1 MRCQYCSSEI
11 PEDAVFCP
19 ECGRKQEGAAVCPEC
34 GEPIEEGAV
43 FCAECGAQLGGAQS
57 QTVYETAYETPS
69 EEPDV
74 QGDLF
79 AGDGGPAITQT
90 KPVKKEKNMIVIVI
104 LAAVVLVALA
114 LAVRFL
120 VLDKDEDGNGQE
132 PVAAGAADE
141 AEDTNEE
148 VDVESAD
155 YNLMDQDE
163 LMMEGLIKMAGND
176 AHVLQWEQEL
186 SFYGMN
192 EKSEKILLEDATTA
206 VIDEEDLPEG
216 IFDSIS
222 ANTSVKVDGR
232 LYLMDT
238 VLYIEPYEI
247 YADGT
252 ELIAEAGKQAE
263 EESEYILPQ
272 SSSAI
277 LTNADVEGLSLREIN
292 YAKNEVYARHGRKFQ
307 SAELQNYFNSKSW
320 YNGTIEPAVF
330 GENLLSDV
338 ERKNVE
344 FLKNIEFSMSPNGY
358 QLDVN

>member
-1 MRCQYCSSEI
+1 MRCQYCGSEI
-11 PEDAVFCP
+11 PEDSVFCP
-19 ECGRKQEGAAVCPEC
+19 ECGRKRQGAALCPEC
-34 GEPIEEGAV
+34 GEPIEEGAL
-43 FCAECGAQLGGAQS
+43 FCAECGAQLGGT
-57 QTVYETAYETPS
+57 QTQTAYEMPPL
-69 EEPDV
+69 EEPAAWEDDSFTGT
-74 QGDLF
+74 GD
-79 AGDGGPAITQT
+79 PVISQK
-90 KPVKKEKNMIVIVI
+90 KPVKKERNMIVIIV
-104 LAAVVLVALA
+104 LAAVVLAALA
-114 LAVRFL
+114 LAVRFF
-120 VLDKDEDGNGQE
+120 VLDKEKDSSGQDQITTDE
-132 PVAAGAADE
+132 ADE
-141 AEDTNEE
+141 AEDTGEE
-148 VDVESAD
+148 ADVETAD
-155 YNLMDQDE
+155 YNLLDQDE
-163 LMMEGLIKMAGND
+163 LMMEGLIKIAGND
-176 AHVLQWEQEL
+176 AHVLQWDQEM

-222 ANTSVKVDGR
+222 ANTSVKVEGR

-247 YADGT
+247 YVDGT

-272 SSSAI
+272 SSSAL
-277 LTNADVEGLSLREIN
+277 LTNADVEGLSLQEIN

-307 SAELQNYFNSKSW
+307 SQELQNYFNSKSW
-320 YNGTIEPAVF
+320 YSGTIEPAAF

-358 QLDVN
+358 QLDAN